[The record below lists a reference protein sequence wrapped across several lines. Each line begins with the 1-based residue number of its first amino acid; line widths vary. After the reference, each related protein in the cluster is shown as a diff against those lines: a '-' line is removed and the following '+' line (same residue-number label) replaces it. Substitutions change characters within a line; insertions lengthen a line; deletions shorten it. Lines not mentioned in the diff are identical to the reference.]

1 MNELSE
7 NKVYQSLRTVVAA
20 VAGISLINVFL
31 IKMEIERNL
40 LFSAFLPVWGANYGI
55 YFAPEVN
62 RNRIIAGGVLLI
74 GVLYMC
80 YLLAGKRPGW
90 MMFAALLYLI
100 DTWIMIWFI
109 ETRGYS
115 YTSWGLD
122 IVSHIIVLVLMVRA
136 GVIGRNRIKKK
147 PAEVI
152 SEPVEEKPEN
162 KVDYYVDD

>member
-74 GVLYMC
+74 GVFYMC

-90 MMFAALLYLI
+90 MMFAAFLYLI